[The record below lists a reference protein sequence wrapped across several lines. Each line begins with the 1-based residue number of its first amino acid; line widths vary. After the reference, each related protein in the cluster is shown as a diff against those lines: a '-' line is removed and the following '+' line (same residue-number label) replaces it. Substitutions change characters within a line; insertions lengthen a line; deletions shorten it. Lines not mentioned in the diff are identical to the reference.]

1 MNRSTG
7 VLVAAGMMLVA
18 TGLAG
23 CGSKD
28 AGDTTNVVEMNASDG
43 TMNDMTIVE
52 SSMLDR
58 AGSEVANGIE
68 MGNASNTM

>member
-1 MNRSTG
+1 MKRSIDGLVVASLILGFT
-7 VLVAAGMMLVA
+7 VLS
-18 TGLAG
+18 G

-28 AGDTTNVVEMNASDG
+28 AGADTNLVEMNASDG

-52 SSMLDR
+52 SAVLDR

-68 MGNASNTM
+68 AGNASNAM

>member
-1 MNRSTG
+1 MKRSIDG
-7 VLVAAGMMLVA
+7 LVVA
-18 TGLAG
+18 SLILGCIALSG

-28 AGDTTNVVEMNASDG
+28 AGAATNLVEMNASDG

-52 SSMLDR
+52 SAVLDK

-68 MGNASNTM
+68 ADNASNAM